1 MTNKT
6 MRVEN
11 KGLGEDIFTKAFH
24 SKSMNIKKEE
34 TVLNNS
40 EVLLESFVEEGQ
52 SFIEEDV
59 KTDVKNAL
67 ERLNND
73 KIMMLEGKIR
83 LLEKDLQRNIE
94 EKLSLKAKLDQAE
107 REKVENDLTIIS
119 LESMLKDFT
128 EAEQVDVGEK
138 KVELLRPEV
147 IEKEVQTD
155 EICTKS
161 TTDRETATED
171 ANFIVNVDLE
181 LQEKLD
187 EAHKVL
193 LQQEN
198 IISTKNG
205 EISLL
210 RRKIRDWGLE
220 EKITEET
227 IPRRRSTVGGVRD
240 DFIKEVIEDL
250 SVGSDTNGIVV
261 VKRQRRV
268 SSINKEANLLRSPKT
283 TRNDAKTL
291 QNKKT
296 DTRMNKTPK
305 RALEESDEDD
315 IVVPDTDLKHP
326 TSSFNLRK
334 KGRNIRGKKPTK
346 LEPMGNMSGPFT
358 EIVES
363 VIVDRGDDAS
373 AVAGINR
380 YYVLHKKKDSTRNI
394 DLKPVFRNPGPRVS
408 SWKEHQS
415 KYVR

>member
-1 MTNKT
+1 MANKH
-6 MRVEN
+6 MKVEN

-24 SKSMNIKKEE
+24 SKPMNIKKEE

-83 LLEKDLQRNIE
+83 LLEKDLQRNNE
-94 EKLSLKAKLDQAE
+94 EKLSLKAKLDKAE
-107 REKVENDLTIIS
+107 CEKVENDQTIIS

-147 IEKEVQTD
+147 IEKGVQTD
-155 EICTKS
+155 ETYTKS
-161 TTDRETATED
+161 TTDQETDTED
-171 ANFIVNVDLE
+171 ANFVINADLK

-210 RRKIRDWGLE
+210 RSKIRDWGLE

-227 IPRRRSTVGGVRD
+227 IPRRRSIGGGTRD
-240 DFIKEVIEDL
+240 DVKKEVVENL
-250 SVGSDTNGIVV
+250 SVGSDTNGVV
-261 VKRQRRV
+261 GVKRQRRV
-268 SSINKEANLLRSPKT
+268 SKEANLLRSPKT
-283 TRNDAKTL
+283 TRNGGKTP

-305 RALEESDEDD
+305 RALAESDEDD

-346 LEPMGNMSGPFT
+346 LEPMDNMSGPFT

-363 VIVDRGDDAS
+363 IIVDKGEDAN
-373 AVAGINR
+373 AFAGINR

-394 DLKPVFRNPGPRVS
+394 DSKPVFRNPGPRVS